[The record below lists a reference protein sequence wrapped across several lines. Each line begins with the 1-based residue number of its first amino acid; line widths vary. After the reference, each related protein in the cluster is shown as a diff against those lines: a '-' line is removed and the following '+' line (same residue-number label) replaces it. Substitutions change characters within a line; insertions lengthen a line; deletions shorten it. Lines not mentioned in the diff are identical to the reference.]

1 MAYPTTP
8 ISFTTKTPPDALVPA
23 HVNDLQTEVTAIEQG
38 LLTGFVHDLLPTA
51 DSTRAIGSSG
61 LRWRIHGSQL
71 LDGTVPSTALA
82 NVNGAQIVPGSI
94 PSTTLS
100 TSGTP
105 GAGTYLSG
113 SGGWTT
119 PAGNAKTEY
128 GIVTN
133 ASTQT
138 SLAGDW
144 LGLTWDTDEALSTS
158 AMHSTSANSSRLLVV
173 STGIWQ
179 VGAMFDVEIGAG
191 ASAIRILQNDLT
203 VVAAGDIGGG
213 ALLPNLTGIA
223 MASGQARCSSA
234 SDYFVVAV
242 YTSSAVQVPRK
253 TFVPASR
260 FWISKVST

>member
-61 LRWRIHGSQL
+61 LRWRIHGSQI
-71 LDGTVPSTALA
+71 LDGTLPSTALV

-119 PAGNAKTEY
+119 PAGNAKPEY

-158 AMHSTSANSSRLLVV
+158 AMHSTSVNSSRLLVV

-179 VGAMFDVEIGAG
+179 VGASVNVSPGAGISAVRIMRNDDTSVGMAPVEIGG
-191 ASAIRILQNDLT
+191 GDGSFFGSISAL
-203 VVAAGDIGGG
+203 V
-213 ALLPNLTGIA
+213 
-223 MASGQARCSSA
+223 RCSSA
-234 SDYFVVAV
+234 SDYFTVGLH
-242 YTSSAVQVPRK
+242 TSTAVQAPRGAYF
-253 TFVPASR
+253 TPR